1 METCSMRFSLDSQTM
16 DWIIAAAM
24 DKKLHY
30 TLRDLEA
37 AGPLRGMGVKRMGT
51 CPRCGHDHLS
61 IDTEKRLF
69 HCFYAGCGH
78 SGRIYDGDSAA
89 DTGAIVPLAG
99 CGPVRGT
106 TPTTVVRHLPS
117 DYARLSPAVTD
128 ELQPLMV
135 DQPDDLVPEPVRVVR
150 EYLRREGID
159 IAVADRAGV
168 RVARHRVHGKG
179 EPGGR
184 TDACVVYVNHVGGQ
198 PVNAKYR
205 SAQGKLWAQDSPTT
219 PCAPYNIDC
228 LNPLLPGGTTPTR
241 LFITEGEKDTLA
253 LLQAGYRH
261 VVSVPSGAESDIA
274 ASFEA
279 FTEWTDAVRDIVIC
293 SDTDYPGRVLQQHLI
308 DHFGARCF
316 TVAMPDD
323 CKDMCDVLKTYG
335 TEGVRQVA
343 DGARPIGSTDII
355 TVDAVREGVHAFLEG
370 HTDTGFDLGYGPL
383 TDHVLHLTDG
393 GGLIIVTGKPNAGK
407 TDWLNDLC
415 AHLMFKCERNVCLCS
430 FETASKEKNMAKMLQ
445 LAYGRRDLSML
456 GREELTPAID
466 RLDERLTHLDM
477 LERRPTPDNILLLAD
492 MVLRRRRISLLVVD
506 PYMFVDLG
514 IRQRDSETNAI
525 RRMLVQFQTWGR
537 RNHVWVAVVAHP
549 RKLAKVNGT
558 NELEQI
564 DMYTIAGSAN
574 WANLADFILAV
585 SRHTEEGE
593 HPNNY
598 TRLDVL
604 KVRDQDLC
612 STGSVLYRRQPC
624 GRYDERPDIESL
636 AAEAGGAFMPKDS
649 EPWLPL
655 TAKE

>member
-1 METCSMRFSLDSQTM
+1 
-16 DWIIAAAM
+16 
-24 DKKLHY
+24 
-30 TLRDLEA
+30 
-37 AGPLRGMGVKRMGT
+37 
-51 CPRCGHDHLS
+51 
-61 IDTEKRLF
+61 
-69 HCFYAGCGH
+69 
-78 SGRIYDGDSAA
+78 
-89 DTGAIVPLAG
+89 
-99 CGPVRGT
+99 
-106 TPTTVVRHLPS
+106 
-117 DYARLSPAVTD
+117 
-128 ELQPLMV
+128 
-135 DQPDDLVPEPVRVVR
+135 
-150 EYLRREGID
+150 
-159 IAVADRAGV
+159 
-168 RVARHRVHGKG
+168 
-179 EPGGR
+179 
-184 TDACVVYVNHVGGQ
+184 
-198 PVNAKYR
+198 
-205 SAQGKLWAQDSPTT
+205 
-219 PCAPYNIDC
+219 
-228 LNPLLPGGTTPTR
+228 
-241 LFITEGEKDTLA
+241 
-253 LLQAGYRH
+253 
-261 VVSVPSGAESDIA
+261 
-274 ASFEA
+274 
-279 FTEWTDAVRDIVIC
+279 
-293 SDTDYPGRVLQQHLI
+293 
-308 DHFGARCF
+308 
-316 TVAMPDD
+316 
-323 CKDMCDVLKTYG
+323 
-335 TEGVRQVA
+335 
-343 DGARPIGSTDII
+343 
-355 TVDAVREGVHAFLEG
+355 
-370 HTDTGFDLGYGPL
+370 
-383 TDHVLHLTDG
+383 
-393 GGLIIVTGKPNAGK
+393 
-407 TDWLNDLC
+407 
-415 AHLMFKCERNVCLCS
+415 
-430 FETASKEKNMAKMLQ
+430 MAKMLQ